1 MAWCCIFATFLSR
14 ETLPVIMTK
23 RNLILTITTFLAHLA
38 VLAQCIE
45 REKISYGS
53 EYGFVDFI
61 HRCPTY
67 NFSYDGDK
75 STDWNVLTDPI
86 DIKQAPKEV
95 LVFKEQIENEIRN
108 YSGSDLYSKLVFK
121 SVEVVYEDKL
131 KAFTEKGR
139 QGLTL
144 EYCKAKYFYYYE
156 LELDSI
162 STYLIGVA
170 LDKKGKRL
178 SEYRFPNK
186 SHYVPI
192 DTNYDYCKLIEIAK
206 KSQPQIEPI
215 KGIKLDYNEKTKR
228 FYWQIT
234 QEIVNIKEGKNNFN
248 QVIIDASDLNKT
260 KNIIGETY
268 INF

>member
-1 MAWCCIFATFLSR
+1 MK
-14 ETLPVIMTK
+14 K
-23 RNLILTITTFLAHLA
+23 RNLILNTIAFLAHLA
-38 VLAQCIE
+38 VFAQCIE
-45 REKISYGS
+45 RKKISYGS

-61 HRCPTY
+61 HLCPTY

-75 STDWNVLTDPI
+75 STDWNLLSDPI
-86 DIKQAPKEV
+86 DIRQAPKEV
-95 LVFKEQIENEIRN
+95 LIFKEQIENEIRN
-108 YSGSDLYSKLVFK
+108 YSGNDLYSKLVFK

-131 KAFTEKGR
+131 GAFIERGR
-139 QGLTL
+139 QNLTL

-156 LELDSI
+156 LELDNI
-162 STYLIGVA
+162 STYLIGVT
-170 LDKKGKRL
+170 LDKKGKRI
-178 SEYRFPNK
+178 SDYHFPNK
-186 SHYVPI
+186 SNYVPI

-215 KGIKLDYNEKTKR
+215 RDIKLDYDEESKS
-228 FYWQIT
+228 FFWQIT

-260 KNIIGETY
+260 KNIVGETY

>member
-1 MAWCCIFATFLSR
+1 MK
-14 ETLPVIMTK
+14 K
-23 RNLILTITTFLAHLA
+23 RNLILTTIIFLAHLA

-45 REKISYGS
+45 RKKISYGS

-61 HRCPTY
+61 HLCPTY

-86 DIKQAPKEV
+86 DIKQAPKAV
-95 LVFKEQIENEIRN
+95 LIFKEQIENEIRN
-108 YSGSDLYSKLVFK
+108 YSGNDLYSKLVFK

-131 KAFTEKGR
+131 KTFAEKGR
-139 QGLTL
+139 QNLTL

-156 LELDSI
+156 LELDTI

-170 LDKKGKRL
+170 LDKNGKRL
-178 SEYRFPNK
+178 NEYRFPDK
-186 SHYVPI
+186 SNYVPI

-206 KSQPQIEPI
+206 KSQPKIEPI
-215 KGIKLDYNEKTKR
+215 EDIKLDYNEKTKR

-234 QEIVNIKEGKNNFN
+234 QEIVNQKEGKNYFN
-248 QVIIDASDLNKT
+248 QVIIDASDFTKT
-260 KNIIGETY
+260 KNVIGNVNIIY
-268 INF
+268 